1 VAEVLP
7 GIAVKGESA
16 VEVGIVGPA
25 LEWDGLLS
33 GSCQLTRDLKS
44 TLRRAGMETGQP
56 IGLAPLLRLCFATKV
71 AKSLQ
76 WLMPQ
81 LIHYCGT
88 LVDSRLEGVGFDTTP
103 PEIPAQVLGK
113 GRETDQDIE
122 EEDLLAPVSTASRNS
137 LRGRF
142 IFGSR
147 AGSAAALAK
156 YYMGGRRWFH
166 DVGDISV
173 AVDASN
179 VGKTDCLHGVI
190 QAWKGQEQLAMVG
203 APQVRQLWQ
212 TETLLLLKNN

>member
-1 VAEVLP
+1 MAEVLP

-76 WLMPQ
+76 WFMPR

-88 LVDSRLEGVGFDTTP
+88 LMDSRLEGVGFDTTP
-103 PEIPAQVLGK
+103 LKFLP
-113 GRETDQDIE
+113 RF
-122 EEDLLAPVSTASRNS
+122 LA
-137 LRGRF
+137 
-142 IFGSR
+142 R
-147 AGSAAALAK
+147 AGRQTRTS
-156 YYMGGRRWFH
+156 RRR
-166 DVGDISV
+166 ISWRM
-173 AVDASN
+173 
-179 VGKTDCLHGVI
+179 CPL
-190 QAWKGQEQLAMVG
+190 QAGTA
-203 APQVRQLWQ
+203 
-212 TETLLLLKNN
+212 